1 MKKTL
6 ALVLALCM
14 VLAFAAPALA
24 DAPEPT
30 EIEFWTF
37 QALHV
42 EFYEIMAEKWNELN
56 PDRPIKI
63 KATVLDYE
71 DMHSKLGIAL
81 QTGEGAPDLVDIE
94 INKFSNFLKG
104 DIQLLPLNAELEPVL
119 DKIVKAR
126 VDIYSKDGNYY
137 GICFHIGAAVIY
149 YNAEMCEEAG
159 IDYKAIKT
167 WDDYYEAGKKF
178 KEKFPDKYWVSV
190 ETGDVWHVWPLI
202 VQAGGDFTTADGKPN
217 LDSPEV
223 AKALIYYRKLIDE
236 GIACVAPGGG
246 HHQEE
251 FYGYMNDGNIC
262 SIVMPMWYL
271 DRFTNYMPDLK
282 GQMAVWT
289 LPVWD
294 ENSPKSVGQ
303 GGTGTSVTNQA
314 KDPQLTKDFLVYAK
328 TSTDGGIVVWNELG
342 FDPINK
348 AVLEMPEVKDAE
360 NVFTEYYVTRPMD
373 VLNMVI
379 DDIAPH
385 NNNAIMPTVLD
396 VAKANVF
403 TRAYTEE
410 NVNIPEMLAEEQENI
425 IF

>member
-6 ALVLALCM
+6 ALALVLCI
-14 VLAFAAPALA
+14 VLAFAAPAFA
-24 DAPEPT
+24 DAEPT
-30 EIEFWTF
+30 EIEYWTF

-42 EFYEIMAEKWNELN
+42 DFYKTMAEKWNELN
-56 PDRPIKI
+56 PDRPITI
-63 KATVLDYE
+63 KETVLDYE

-81 QTGEGAPDLVDIE
+81 QSGEGAPDLVDIE
-94 INKFSNFLKG
+94 INKFANFLQG
-104 DIQLLPLNAELEPVL
+104 DIQLLPLNEELAPEL
-119 DKIVKAR
+119 DNIVKAR
-126 VDIYSKDGNYY
+126 VEIYSKDDNYY
-137 GICFHIGAAVIY
+137 GICFHIGAAVIF
-149 YNAEMCEEAG
+149 YNAKMCEEAG
-159 IDYKAIKT
+159 IDYQNIKT

-178 KEKFPDKYWVSV
+178 KEAFPDKYWASV

-202 VQAGGDFTTADGKPN
+202 VQAGGDFTTADGEPN

-223 AKALIYYRKLIDE
+223 AKALEYNRKMLDE

-303 GGTGTSVTNQA
+303 GGTGTAVTNQA
-314 KDPQLTKDFLVYAK
+314 DDPQLTKDFLVYAK
-328 TSTDGGIVVWNELG
+328 TSRDGAIVAWNDLG
-342 FDPINK
+342 FDPIRVE
-348 AVLEMPEVKDAE
+348 ALDLPEVKDAE
-360 NVFTEYYVTRPMD
+360 NVFTEYYVTRPID
-373 VLNMVI
+373 VLMMVK
-379 DDIAPH
+379 DDIAGH
-385 NNNAIMPTVLD
+385 NNNSVMPATLD
-396 VAKANVF
+396 TAKANVF

-410 NVNIPEMLAEEQENI
+410 NVNIPEMLAEEQANI
-425 IF
+425 LY

>member
-6 ALVLALCM
+6 ALALVLCI
-14 VLAFAAPALA
+14 VLAFAVPAFA
-24 DAPEPT
+24 AEPT
-30 EIEFWTF
+30 DIEFWTF

-42 EFYEIMAEKWNELN
+42 QFYKTMAEKWNELN
-56 PDRPIKI
+56 PDRPINI
-63 KATVLDYE
+63 KETVLDYE
-71 DMHSKLGIAL
+71 DMHSKLAIAL
-81 QTGEGAPDLVDIE
+81 QAGEGAPDLVDIE
-94 INKFSNFLKG
+94 INKFANFLNG
-104 DIQLLPLNAELEPVL
+104 DIQLLPLNEELAPVI
-119 DKIVKAR
+119 DDIVKAR

-149 YNAEMCEEAG
+149 YNAKMCEEAG
-159 IDYKAIKT
+159 INYQDIKT

-178 KEKFPDKYWVSV
+178 KEAFPDKYWASV
-190 ETGDVWHVWPLI
+190 ETGDVWHVWPMI
-202 VQAGGDFTTADGKPN
+202 VQAGGDFTTADGQPN

-223 AKALIYYRKLIDE
+223 AKALEFNRKMLDE

-303 GGTGTSVTNQA
+303 GGTGTAVTNQA

-328 TSTDGGIVVWNELG
+328 TSQDGGIVVWNELG
-342 FDPINK
+342 FDPIRK
-348 AVLEMPEVKDAE
+348 DVLNMPEVKDAE

-373 VLNMVI
+373 VLNMII

-385 NNNAIMPTVLD
+385 NTNSVMPATLD
-396 VAKANVF
+396 AAKANVF
-403 TRAYTEE
+403 NRAYLEE
-410 NVNIPEMLAEEQENI
+410 NVNIPEMLAEEQANI
-425 IF
+425 IY

>member
-1 MKKTL
+1 MKKLLAL
-6 ALVLALCM
+6 ALVLCM
-14 VLAFAAPALA
+14 VLAFAVPAFA
-24 DAPEPT
+24 DAEPT
-30 EIEFWTF
+30 EIEYWTF

-42 EFYEIMAEKWNELN
+42 DFYKTMAEKWNALH
-56 PDRPIKI
+56 PDRPITI
-63 KATVLDYE
+63 KETVLDYE

-81 QTGEGAPDLVDIE
+81 QSGEGAPDLVDIE
-94 INKFSNFLKG
+94 INKFANFLQG
-104 DIQLLPLNAELEPVL
+104 DIQLLPLNEELAPELEN
-119 DKIVKAR
+119 IVKAR

-137 GICFHIGAAVIY
+137 GICFHIGAAVIF
-149 YNAEMCEEAG
+149 YNAKMCEEAG
-159 IDYKAIKT
+159 IDYQNIKT

-178 KEKFPDKYWVSV
+178 KEAFPDKYWNSV

-202 VQAGGDFTTADGKPN
+202 AQAGGDFTTADGEPN

-223 AKALIYYRKLIDE
+223 AKALEYNRKMIDE

-282 GQMAVWT
+282 GQMAVWS

-303 GGTGTSVTNQA
+303 GGTGTAVTNQA
-314 KDPQLTKDFLVYAK
+314 DDAQLTKDFLVYAK
-328 TSTDGGIVVWNELG
+328 TSRDGAIVAWNDLG
-342 FDPINK
+342 FDPIRVE
-348 AVLEMPEVKDAE
+348 ALDLPEVKDAE
-360 NVFTEYYVTRPMD
+360 NVFTEYYVTRPID
-373 VLNMVI
+373 VLMMIKDNIVG
-379 DDIAPH
+379 H
-385 NNNAIMPTVLD
+385 NNNSVMPATLD
-396 VAKANVF
+396 TAKANVF

-410 NVNIPEMLAEEQENI
+410 NVDIPAMLAEEQANI
-425 IF
+425 LY

>member
-6 ALVLALCM
+6 ALVLVLC
-14 VLAFAAPALA
+14 LAFALAVPAFA
-24 DAPEPT
+24 DAAPT
-30 EIEFWTF
+30 DIEFWTF

-42 EFYEIMAEKWNELN
+42 EFYKLMAEKWNALN
-56 PDRPIKI
+56 PDRPVNIKE
-63 KATVLDYE
+63 TVLDYE
-71 DMHSKLGIAL
+71 DMHSKLAIAL
-81 QTGEGAPDLVDIE
+81 QAGEGAPDLVDIE
-94 INKFSNFLKG
+94 INKFANFLNG
-104 DIQLLPLNAELEPVL
+104 EIQLLPLNAELDPVL

-126 VDIYSKDGNYY
+126 VDIYSKDENYY

-149 YNAEMCEEAG
+149 YNAKMCEEAG
-159 IDYKAIKT
+159 IDYQAIKT

-178 KEKFPDKYWVSV
+178 QAAFPDKYWTSV
-190 ETGDVWHVWPLI
+190 ETGDVWHIWPMI
-202 VQAGGDFTTADGKPN
+202 VQAGGDFTTADGQAN

-223 AKALIYYRKLIDE
+223 AKALEYNRKLLDE

-303 GGTGTSVTNQA
+303 GGTGTAVTNQA
-314 KDPQLTKDFLVYAK
+314 KDAQLVKDFLVYAK
-328 TSTDGGIVVWNELG
+328 TSVDGGIVAWNVLG
-342 FDPINK
+342 FDPIRK
-348 AVLEMPEVKDAE
+348 EVLTMPEVKDAE
-360 NVFTEYYVTRPMD
+360 NVFTEFYVTRPID

-385 NNNAIMPTVLD
+385 NNNSIMPTVLD

-410 NVNIPEMLAEEQENI
+410 NVDIPAMLAEEQENI